1 MSSEGSKAV
10 ADMKSHKGMK
20 VKSYTMGF
28 KLQAIKKAEE
38 TSNRNAAQ
46 FFKLIRSEFVNGD
59 KKKRL
64 LQSKKRKSTE
74 KIARHWTVVG
84 GNHLPQKWKKRCF
97 SGSLT
102 DDQTSFGCQE

>member
-20 VKSYTMGF
+20 VKSYTMEF
-28 KLQAIKKAEE
+28 KLQAIKKLRKLQTEMQP
-38 TSNRNAAQ
+38 S
-46 FFKLIRSEFVNGD
+46 FSKLIRSEFVNGD

>member
-1 MSSEGSKAV
+1 MSSEGSKSV

-20 VKSYTMGF
+20 VKSYTMEL

-46 FFKLIRSEFVNGD
+46 FFKVDPKRIREWRQ
-59 KKKRL
+59 KKRL

-74 KIARHWTVVG
+74 KIARHWTDVG